1 GCGIG
6 ALPRVSGAGGACR
19 PMDVQAQ
26 VLVADERR
34 LAGVQTNPYP
44 DLPVL
49 RPGMLGQ
56 HLLHGGSARA
66 GIERA
71 LEHDEEGV
79 ALGPELMAAVG
90 RQGLA
95 LDRVMREQNV
105 RILLAE
111 LLDQPC
117 RPLDVAEK
125 ERDRAGRLA
134 CPAGEAAPTTTG

>member
-1 GCGIG
+1 MLDERPGGLRKQDLAAVAG
-6 ALPRVSGAGGACR
+6 ARHASR
-19 PMDVQAQ
+19 PMDVEAQ

-34 LAGVQTNPYP
+34 LAGVQTDADPN
-44 DLPVL
+44 LSVL
-49 RPGMLGQ
+49 RPGVLRQ
-56 HLLHGGSARA
+56 HLLDRGGAGA

-71 LEHDEEGV
+71 LEHDEKGV

-90 RQGLA
+90 GQCLA

-105 RILLAE
+105 RVLLAE

-125 ERDRAGRLA
+125 ERGRAGR
-134 CPAGEAAPTTTG
+134 